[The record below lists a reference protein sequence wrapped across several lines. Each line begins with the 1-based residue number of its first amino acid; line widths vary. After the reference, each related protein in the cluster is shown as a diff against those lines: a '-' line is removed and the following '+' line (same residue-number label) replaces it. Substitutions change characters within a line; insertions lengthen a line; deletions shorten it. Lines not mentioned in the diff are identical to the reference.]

1 VALTGVLCKNVGQI
15 LTTGHPRTKLP
26 NVTLKCR
33 GPLAKLVA
41 IRVPPPDRA
50 PLVATR
56 PKVDLCPVTETAKII
71 GKKWYLII
79 LHELTR
85 TSMGF
90 NDLKRAVRGISAKV
104 LSENLSELERRGL
117 LQRTVYSESPIRVE
131 YALTDKGRELDG
143 IFLSMRVWGERW
155 AICTDDEG
163 PGRTQGPSMRA
174 SEPTIRTP

>member
-1 VALTGVLCKNVGQI
+1 MATA
-15 LTTGHPRTKLP
+15 R
-26 NVTLKCR
+26 R
-33 GPLAKLVA
+33 
-41 IRVPPPDRA
+41 

-56 PKVDLCPVTETAKII
+56 PKLDLCPVTETAKII

-85 TSMGF
+85 TPMGF
-90 NDLKRAVRGISAKV
+90 NELKRAVRGISAKV
-104 LSENLSELERRGL
+104 LSENLSELESHGL
-117 LQRTVYSESPIRVE
+117 LRRTVYSESPIRVE

-155 AICTDDEG
+155 AICVDASDDAPTTRVAVE
-163 PGRTQGPSMRA
+163 SNRA